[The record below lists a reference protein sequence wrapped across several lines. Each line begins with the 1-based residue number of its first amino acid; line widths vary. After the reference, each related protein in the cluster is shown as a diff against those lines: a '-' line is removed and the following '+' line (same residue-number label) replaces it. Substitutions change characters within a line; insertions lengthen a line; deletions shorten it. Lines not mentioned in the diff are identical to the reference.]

1 MPALAPALRP
11 LPLESLVSAGVPSMV
26 GVLELSPEGTPAE
39 VVVAVVVGSVVV
51 ELLDAD
57 DVVDVTG
64 NVLLPTA
71 TI

>member
-1 MPALAPALRP
+1 
-11 LPLESLVSAGVPSMV
+11 MV